1 MSEGL
6 ELTADEPKLDT
17 AGKRALIEKELR
29 ENPQRSDRAIAQAVG
44 HGICH
49 KTVAAARERLGI
61 NSPPLSPRASQG
73 VTNHH
78 GVTLSPELFPI
89 LNAPKKTER
98 FNPFDPRGE
107 DKDCLIAPERLGLAC
122 FVNTR
127 NNVVIANGNMRDG
140 IDDIVQVN
148 PLDLEP
154 LIARLSDIASEFR
167 DGVYASDGE
176 GES

>member
-61 NSPPLSPRASQG
+61 NSPPLSPGASQG

-78 GVTLSPELFPI
+78 GATLSPELFPI
-89 LNAPKKTER
+89 LNAPKKPER

-107 DKDCLIAPERLGLAC
+107 DKDCLIAAERLGLAV

-127 NNVVIANGNMRDG
+127 ENVVICNGNIRDG
-140 IDDIVQVN
+140 IDEMVQIS
-148 PLDLEP
+148 PSDLHA
-154 LIARLSDIASEFR
+154 LIRHLGEVLSEIR
-167 DGVYASDGE
+167 DAEKEDGSN
-176 GES
+176 G